1 MQSNQKLINSDK
13 KPIELFQEWFE
24 EAKKSEINDPN
35 AMNLATISSDG
46 KPSSRIVLLKSY
58 DDKGFVFYT
67 NSNSKKGRAIK
78 NNDSVALNFHWK
90 TLQRQI
96 RIEGNVSQ
104 ISNAEADEY
113 YNSRPLGSRIGAWAS
128 LQSEELD
135 DRSTLTKRV
144 EEFEK
149 KFSDNNVPRPS
160 HWSGWNLSPLTIE
173 FWLDGDSRIHE
184 RLKYSK
190 DNNGIWTQSLLSP

>member
-1 MQSNQKLINSDK
+1 MPTNQKLINSSK
-13 KPIELFQEWFE
+13 KPIELFEEWFE

-35 AMNLATISSDG
+35 AMNLATVSSDG
-46 KPSSRIVLLKSY
+46 KPNSRIVLLKSY
-58 DDKGFVFYT
+58 DDNGFVFYT
-67 NSNSKKGRAIK
+67 NSNSKKGRAIQ
-78 NNDSVALNFHWK
+78 NNTNVALNFHWK

-135 DRSTLTKRV
+135 SRLTLTKRV

-149 KFSDNNVPRPS
+149 KFLDNDVPRPS
-160 HWSGWNLSPLTIE
+160 HWNGYLVKPVLIE
-173 FWLDGDSRIHE
+173 FWQDMPF
-184 RLKYSK
+184 RLHDRLEFKKIEGSWLARKLY
-190 DNNGIWTQSLLSP
+190 P

>member
-149 KFSDNNVPRPS
+149 KFSDNDVPR
-160 HWSGWNLSPLTIE
+160 HWNGYLVAPILIE
-173 FWLDGDSRIHE
+173 FWQDMPF
-184 RLKYSK
+184 RLHDRLEFRMENDVWVTRKLY
-190 DNNGIWTQSLLSP
+190 P

>member
-104 ISNAEADEY
+104 ISKAEADEY

-128 LQSEELD
+128 KQSEELG
-135 DRSTLTKRV
+135 DRSILIDRV
-144 EEFEK
+144 KEFEK
-149 KFSDNNVPRPS
+149 KAKE
-160 HWSGWNLSPLTIE
+160 WGTE
-173 FWLDGDSRIHE
+173 
-184 RLKYSK
+184 
-190 DNNGIWTQSLLSP
+190 